1 MQPRIVNLREKK
13 LVGKQLITSLVN
25 NKTGELWKSF
35 MPRRKEITNNIQIIF
50 WTTDHTLR
58 YLEKNIKIIIQ
69 IQKKKSGYRYDGNKH
84 SLITQKRINK

>member
-50 WTTDHTLR
+50 WTTDHT
-58 YLEKNIKIIIQ
+58 
-69 IQKKKSGYRYDGNKH
+69 
-84 SLITQKRINK
+84 